1 MVSVGGV
8 GMKSIEQLEA
18 EVKRLV
24 LECESLRS
32 QNALLKHRL
41 EMGSVASVASVTAS
55 SASVAPVTTSSSAA
69 EKVALFRSLFRGRD
83 DVYAARW
90 DSKDGRSGYFPVC
103 ANRWNPRLCHM
114 PCAGCKNSSYRPI
127 SDQAVI
133 DHLSAKPTIGVY
145 PLLLDETCWFL
156 AVDFDGGSWRDDSLA
171 FLSASDAMGA
181 PAYLERSRSG
191 RGGHVWIFFDAPVS
205 AAVARDLGAAI
216 LTRAMDDRCQMS
228 FTSYDRFFPNQST
241 MPKGGFGNL
250 IALPLQHGPR
260 KLGNSVFVSR
270 GFEPY
275 ADQWA
280 HLSQVRRM
288 SAQAAV
294 ELVQGAAVNDRITGV
309 PESVVDAPDDGDDA
323 AAATDPWLFPPSRR
337 ETDKPIPGP
346 LPESVRVVRA
356 NMVYVDKQGLPPAM
370 ITRLRRLAAFQNPE
384 FYSAQRM
391 RLSTFGKPRVICCA
405 EDFPEYAALPR
416 GCLDQ
421 AIRLLSEHGISP
433 AVQDQRFD
441 GVPQDFAFLGR
452 LNSRQEDAVRMLM
465 SFDDGVF
472 SAPTGF
478 GKTVVAAGM
487 IAHRNVNT
495 LVLVHRRQ
503 LLDQWRAQL
512 SAFLGLPSDSIG
524 QIGGGKVNPTG
535 ILDVGMIQTLN
546 RGGEVDDIVA
556 TYGHVVVDEC
566 HHISA
571 VSFEQV
577 LKSVRARYVLGL
589 TATPIRKDG
598 HHPIIMMQCGPLRAR
613 LSPRIASRGSFEH
626 VVIPRATRFRLPDD
640 AADAA
645 IQQIYGM
652 LAADPERNAMI
663 IADVIQAVRAGRS
676 PLVLTERTAHLKEL
690 VEGLKGHVANIIVL
704 RGGRTE
710 RQRQQIAAT
719 LNAVPGS
726 EERVIVATGRYAGE
740 GFDDARLDTLFLAL
754 PISWKGTL
762 QQYAGRLHRSYEGK
776 RVVQVYDYVDG
787 NVPVLGRMYGR
798 RLKGYKTMGYAVAD
812 DTDAAKA
819 TMPPKGDCLLW
830 KTRVDDS

>member
-1 MVSVGGV
+1 MFQSVR
-8 GMKSIEQLEA
+8 A
-18 EVKRLV
+18 
-24 LECESLRS
+24 
-32 QNALLKHRL
+32 
-41 EMGSVASVASVTAS
+41 
-55 SASVAPVTTSSSAA
+55 
-69 EKVALFRSLFRGRD
+69 
-83 DVYAARW
+83 
-90 DSKDGRSGYFPVC
+90 C
-103 ANRWNPRLCHM
+103 ANEWNPRLCHK
-114 PCAGCKNSSYRPI
+114 PCAGCENSSYRPI

-145 PLLLDETCWFL
+145 PLLLDEMCWFL
-156 AVDFDGGSWRDDSLA
+156 AVDFDGNSWQDDSLA
-171 FLSASDAMGA
+171 FVSASDAMGA

-205 AAVARDLGAAI
+205 AAAARDLGAAI
-216 LTRAMDDRCQMS
+216 LTRAMDGRCQMS
-228 FTSYDRFFPNQST
+228 FASYDRFFPNQST

-270 GFEPY
+270 SFEPY

-280 HLSQVRRM
+280 YLSQVRRM
-288 SAQAAV
+288 SAQAAL
-294 ELVQGAAVNDRITGV
+294 ELVQRAAVDDGITGV
-309 PESVVDAPDDGDDA
+309 PASVVDAPGDGDNA
-323 AAATDPWLFPPSRR
+323 AAATDPWLFPPPRR
-337 ETDKPIPGP
+337 ETNKPIPGP
-346 LPESVRVVRA
+346 LPKSVRVVRA
-356 NMVYVDKQGLPPAM
+356 NLVYVDKQGLPPAM

-405 EDFPEYAALPR
+405 DDFPEYAALPR

-421 AIRLLSEHGISP
+421 AIDLLSEHGISP
-433 AVQDQRFD
+433 VVQDQRSD
-441 GVPQDFAFLGR
+441 GVPQDFAFLGQ
-452 LNSRQEDAVRMLM
+452 LSPRQEDAVRVLM

-478 GKTVVAAGM
+478 GKTVVAARM
-487 IAHRNVNT
+487 IAHRKVNT

-535 ILDVGMIQTLN
+535 LLDVGMIQTLN

-577 LKSVRARYVLGL
+577 MKSVKARYILGL

-598 HHPIIMMQCGPLRAR
+598 RHPIIMMQCGPLRVR
-613 LSPRIASRGSFEH
+613 LSPRMALRGSLEH
-626 VVIPRATRFRLPDD
+626 VVIPRVTQFRLPDD
-640 AADAA
+640 AADAT

-652 LAADPERNAMI
+652 LSADSERNAMI
-663 IADVIQAVRAGRS
+663 LADAIQAVRSGRS

-690 VEGLKGHVANIIVL
+690 VEGLKGHVANIVVL
-704 RGGRTE
+704 RGGRTD

-719 LNAVPGS
+719 LAAVPDS

-776 RVVQVYDYVDG
+776 RVVQVYDYVDA

-798 RLKGYKTMGYAVAD
+798 RLRGYKAMGYVVTD
-812 DTDAAKA
+812 DTDDARS
-819 TMPPKGDCLLW
+819 TMPLKGDCLF
-830 KTRVDDS
+830 